1 MCTFANIYS
10 AKPPLL
16 IVLMIDYSSLYDCF
30 VRGQMG
36 PFYQYMYPGLLTFAS
51 RLLGPSLAFMAED
64 CVQDAVM
71 STYQHCHELDDADH
85 WRWYL
90 MRCIRSRAS
99 NLLRHKG
106 VEDVYASGSV
116 EKESL
121 LDKDISYDM
130 IRQEIFDTLFA
141 AIDRLPEELREIFH
155 LNFEA
160 GLKNAEIA
168 ELLGVAEI
176 TVKKR
181 KARMLSLLREWLGPD
196 TDMILAI
203 LPFYLTDL

>member
-1 MCTFANIYS
+1 
-10 AKPPLL
+10 
-16 IVLMIDYSSLYDCF
+16 MIDYSSMFACF

-71 STYQHCHELDDADH
+71 LTYQRSSELDDTDH
-85 WRWYL
+85 WRWY
-90 MRCIRSRAS
+90 MMKCVRSRAA

-106 VEDVYASGSV
+106 VVDVYASGFPD
-116 EKESL
+116 EDAL
-121 LDKDISYDM
+121 TDRDISYDM
-130 IRQEIFDTLFA
+130 IRQETLDTLFA
-141 AIDRLPEELREIFH
+141 AIDRLPEELRVIFR
-155 LNFEA
+155 LNFEE

-168 ELLGVAEI
+168 ERLNVAEI

-181 KARMLSLLREWLGPD
+181 KARMLSLLRQWLGSDID
-196 TDMILAI
+196 TALVLLLLSIELSE
-203 LPFYLTDL
+203 